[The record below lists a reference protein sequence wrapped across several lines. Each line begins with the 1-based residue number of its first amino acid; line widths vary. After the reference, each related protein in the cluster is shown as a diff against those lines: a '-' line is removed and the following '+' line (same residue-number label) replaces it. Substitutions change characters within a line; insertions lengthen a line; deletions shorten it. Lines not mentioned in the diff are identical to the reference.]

1 MTEQNGDKYIFV
13 CIRIPMKLF
22 QDGKYELRNDLANI
36 QFEHCNELPNKGNLD
51 ECNLNSV
58 FNNFY
63 INTSTL
69 SNITNDNQKNIQ
81 NDDKNKIED
90 MSSMYVL
97 KSELLN
103 KPYKKYKNNTFKRTI
118 KDTLKRFSRKIRE

>member
-1 MTEQNGDKYIFV
+1 MTEQNDDKYIFV

-36 QFEHCNELPNKGNLD
+36 EFEDCSELPGKGNLD

-63 INTSTL
+63 INTNTL
-69 SNITNDNQKNIQ
+69 SNITNTNNNYIQKN
-81 NDDKNKIED
+81 DKPED
-90 MSSMYVL
+90 ISSIYVL